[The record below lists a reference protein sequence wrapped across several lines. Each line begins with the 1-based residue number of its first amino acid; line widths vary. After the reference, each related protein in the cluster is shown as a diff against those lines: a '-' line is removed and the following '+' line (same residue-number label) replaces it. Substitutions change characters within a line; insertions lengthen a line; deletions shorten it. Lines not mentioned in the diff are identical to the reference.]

1 MMKTQNK
8 GPETSRGLVH
18 CAENSK
24 TDKEIAVTLWENR
37 PVVGSRQ
44 VARDFERAHK
54 SVLRRITL
62 LRRETSAQ
70 NCADLFMSSTYVDQY
85 GRTQKEYLITR
96 DGFALL
102 VMGFT
107 GAQAL
112 SWKLRYI
119 QAFNAMEEQL
129 RRQALSMPQDKALLA
144 AAVLEAEKVM
154 AGLRAEADY
163 AKRVLDSTALIP
175 ITGIAKDYGMTADF
189 MNRLLHSL
197 GVQFKKGK
205 RWYLYEAWQD
215 AGYAATNTDTIRKKD
230 GSVKVVESLQWT
242 QKGKRFIRGL
252 LAENNIYPVL
262 ERGSHELC
270 D

>member
-1 MMKTQNK
+1 
-8 GPETSRGLVH
+8 
-18 CAENSK
+18 
-24 TDKEIAVTLWENR
+24 
-37 PVVGSRQ
+37 
-44 VARDFERAHK
+44 
-54 SVLRRITL
+54 
-62 LRRETSAQ
+62 
-70 NCADLFMSSTYVDQY
+70 
-85 GRTQKEYLITR
+85 
-96 DGFALL
+96 
-102 VMGFT
+102 
-107 GAQAL
+107 
-112 SWKLRYI
+112 
-119 QAFNAMEEQL
+119 MEEQL

>member
-1 MMKTQNK
+1 
-8 GPETSRGLVH
+8 
-18 CAENSK
+18 
-24 TDKEIAVTLWENR
+24 
-37 PVVGSRQ
+37 
-44 VARDFERAHK
+44 
-54 SVLRRITL
+54 
-62 LRRETSAQ
+62 
-70 NCADLFMSSTYVDQY
+70 
-85 GRTQKEYLITR
+85 
-96 DGFALL
+96 
-102 VMGFT
+102 
-107 GAQAL
+107 
-112 SWKLRYI
+112 
-119 QAFNAMEEQL
+119 
-129 RRQALSMPQDKALLA
+129 
-144 AAVLEAEKVM
+144 M

-163 AKRVLDSTALIP
+163 AKSVLDSTALIP

-252 LAENNIYPVL
+252 LAENSIYPVL

-270 D
+270 E